1 MPELP
6 EVETIR
12 NQLERV
18 VKGQRVKKVKVRH
31 KKSFRGGVKE
41 VERKKIVGVKRRAK
55 MLVVELEGGKSLLIH
70 LKMTGQL
77 VYEDEKGRTVG
88 GHPTSDWMKQL
99 PSKHTRV
106 VFELDKGKLFFNDM
120 RVFGW
125 IKVVDKAGLE
135 KEFKGLGPD
144 VNSKEFTVKH
154 LEKILSSSRRAVK
167 LIIIDQK
174 KLAGVGNI
182 YANDGLYCAGIDPR
196 KPGKEVAEDKAG
208 VRRLF
213 KCLKQ
218 VIERGIK
225 YGGATASDDSF
236 VDAEGLGGKYQKH
249 FLVYEKEGEKCRRC
263 GGKIKKV
270 KLGGRGT
277 YFCPRCQK

>member
-12 NQLERV
+12 GQLEKV
-18 VKGQRVKKVKVRH
+18 VKGQRIERVEVRR
-31 KKSFRGGVKE
+31 KKSFRGKTSE
-41 VERKKIVGVKRRAK
+41 VRGKKIKRVGRRAK
-55 MLVVELEGGKSLLIH
+55 ILVVELEEGMSLLIH

-77 VYEDEKGRTVG
+77 VYESEKGRTVG
-88 GHPTSDWMKQL
+88 GHPSQDWVKKL

-106 VFELDKGKLFFNDM
+106 VMELEKGKLFFNDM

-135 KEFKGLGPD
+135 REFKDLGPD
-144 VNSKEFTVKH
+144 VNGGEFTVKH
-154 LEKILSSSRRAVK
+154 LKKILESSGRAVK
-167 LIIIDQK
+167 LILLDQK

-196 KPGKEVAEDKAG
+196 RSGKEIVKDGGA

-213 KCLKQ
+213 RCLKK
-218 VIERGIK
+218 VIDKGIK
-225 YGGATASDDSF
+225 YGGATASDDKF
-236 VDAEGLGGKYQKH
+236 VNAAGLGGKYQKH

-263 GGKIKKV
+263 GEKIKKV

-277 YFCPRCQK
+277 YFCLGCQK